1 MDLSW
6 DPLLLFFFFWWNWDG
21 VKNGQKWTRII
32 SYPLSLS
39 TMNIFLIAC
48 LHNQPYSKIYTL
60 QVWRWEQHIYLKC
73 QYPSTELDGV
83 TTLKTTIL
91 IITTTKTWKLWP
103 LLFKTVK
110 WLVFV
115 TALSLKK
122 KKKTTT
128 PISDPYLSNR
138 NITFMFIWQ
147 LHYIILWLN
156 HQPEQS

>member
-122 KKKTTT
+122 KKKPLPPYLT
-128 PISDPYLSNR
+128 PICQTETLHLCLSDSC
-138 NITFMFIWQ
+138 
-147 LHYIILWLN
+147 II
-156 HQPEQS
+156 SSYD